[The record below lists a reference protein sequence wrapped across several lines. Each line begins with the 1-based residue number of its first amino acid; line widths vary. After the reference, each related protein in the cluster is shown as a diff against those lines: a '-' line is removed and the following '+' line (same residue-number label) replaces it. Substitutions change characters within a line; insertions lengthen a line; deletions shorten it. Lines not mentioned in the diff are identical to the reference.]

1 MIFCASQDSS
11 SSLGIVHVLHIGFRV
26 TTTAAATASDDDW
39 AARFRQFLRP
49 HEQSLRARGLRR
61 LTFTI
66 LPARAGDHPSYFTY
80 RHSLDYDEVSFLSI
94 FSNVIKIFI

>member
-1 MIFCASQDSS
+1 
-11 SSLGIVHVLHIGFRV
+11 LHIGFRV

-49 HEQSLRARGLRR
+49 HEPSLRAHGLRR

-80 RHSLDYDEVSFLSI
+80 RHSLDYDEVRGFRPARNVQVDLNLSLI
-94 FSNVIKIFI
+94 FRFMLIWRLSRIK